1 MLAEA
6 NEFMDGD
13 DEGATRGG
21 LINRSP
27 PAVRP
32 PPPAPPAE
40 PDEPVDVC
48 WLSVGGRSYIG
59 LKLVALMGEGACMLD
74 PKGDDV
80 DPDRGG
86 GGAGGCRPW
95 WCDMDGGYAVD
106 AISNVEDT
114 NARESR

>member
-6 NEFMDGD
+6 NEFMDD
-13 DEGATRGG
+13 DEEGATRGG

-32 PPPAPPAE
+32 LAPAAPAE
-40 PDEPVDVC
+40 PAEPVDVC
-48 WLSVGGRSYIG
+48 WWSVGGRSYIG
-59 LKLVALMGEGACMLD
+59 LNEPARMGEGACILD
-74 PKGDDV
+74 PNGEDV

-95 WCDMDGGYAVD
+95 
-106 AISNVEDT
+106 
-114 NARESR
+114 